1 MNKESIPSL
10 HPDLF
15 RVRREGEET
24 RVIEV
29 IPGQVVTRACR
40 EKVSSQGNWVI
51 SDPGIDGMSRAILKM
66 AVVERH
72 RGSGRIG
79 LGLVDVQ
86 KIRDCSV
93 VLLNNMEIL
102 R

>member
-40 EKVSSQGNWVI
+40 EKVSSQGNRVI
-51 SDPGIDGMSRAILKM
+51 SDPGKDILKM

-79 LGLVDVQ
+79 LGLVDV
-86 KIRDCSV
+86 KRF
-93 VLLNNMEIL
+93 EIVPL
-102 R
+102 FY